1 MQGAPARADGGA
13 SFGAAFPYLLTFA
26 GLAALALPAFADF
39 AAGAWRRPEN
49 GHAPFIVAIIVAA
62 IVSRFAG
69 GPHARA
75 LLDTQAPS
83 RAMLAAG
90 AACLAV
96 ALAAYGIGR
105 VREADLLTSAALPLA
120 FAGALALVGG
130 RAALAAFW
138 FPLAMSLYLVVIPGW
153 AIGAATAPL
162 KQAISEI
169 VAGALYAAG
178 LPVTHAGAVI
188 SAGPYQ
194 LLVAEACSGVNSIIA
209 LTSVGAA
216 YLYVARKGEPRVA
229 LAVGLLM
236 LPIAIAANVVRVAA
250 LVLITYFLGYD
261 AGQGFLHDGAGL
273 VMFAA
278 ALALVF
284 AFDGLF
290 ARMFSRR
297 AS

>member
-1 MQGAPARADGGA
+1 MNVATARIGGVPAFRASLPFSIA
-13 SFGAAFPYLLTFA
+13 FA
-26 GLAALALPAFADF
+26 GLAVMAIPAFADF

-49 GHAPFIVAIIVAA
+49 GHAPFIAAIIVAA
-62 IVSRFAG
+62 VVSRLGAVG
-69 GPHARA
+69 APRP
-75 LLDTQAPS
+75 PS

-90 AACLAV
+90 AAALCAALGAYAV
-96 ALAAYGIGR
+96 GR
-105 VREADLLTSAALPLA
+105 AHAADLIVSAALPLA
-120 FAGALALVGG
+120 FGGALAVVGG

-138 FPLAMSLYLVVIPGW
+138 FPLAMSLYLVIIPGW

-162 KQAISEI
+162 KQAISQI
-169 VAGALYAAG
+169 VADALYAAG

-194 LLVAEACSGVNSIIA
+194 LLVAEACSGVNSIFA

-216 YLYVARKGEPRVA
+216 YLYIARKGEPRVA
-229 LAVGLLM
+229 AAVGLML
-236 LPIAIAANVVRVAA
+236 LPIAVAANVVRVAA

-261 AGQGFLHDGAGL
+261 AGQGFLHESAGL

-290 ARMFSRR
+290 ARLFRRR
-297 AS
+297 AP